1 MHAWIPLLWGYK
13 LAPHEVAAARHG
25 FTAFGFVLSS
35 YFILLPLR
43 EDVALTLGPAVLPRL
58 FTASLVVT
66 AVTAPLVT
74 AYIVNPAAGSR
85 AAGFQRLCR
94 LMAGCLLGLWML
106 LLITAPN
113 PWVAARLLAPRR
125 WLANDRHSDAP
136 PEPYTDIGKGARSL
150 SWYGN
155 AVRVSFY
162 VYLSLQSL
170 LSTSTLW
177 AVCADTFNAATST
190 KVYGFL
196 GAGATLGQLTA
207 SAAALGFGAA
217 CKATGATGAS
227 LWLLLPAAVLLMA
240 AGQSCQAMAA
250 KAEALHPYMG
260 DQQPNGQP
268 EENGYQKG
276 LIGYGS
282 VGRCGVSASASASDF
297 GQAAAA
303 AAAAAMRPDGPMGQN
318 EGSSRRGDGLLR
330 RLSLHLLASH
340 TGRLVEGFR
349 LIAASPY
356 LLAACAFLALNYSTS
371 ATLYFLRAALVSR
384 AGWLGGSDERIAF
397 FAALNTASAGII
409 FAAQMLLTGR
419 VLTSIG
425 VGPTLLVGPM
435 VSLLGMAL
443 IGVAPSPA
451 TLAGVEVVRKVVQ
464 YSLARPC
471 REVLFT
477 LVSRREKYAAKVVLD
492 TVVQRLGD
500 TAAAAVFEVVGVWL
514 SMGPPAVAA
523 VGLVLCGAHIAVSA
537 ALGRMY
543 ARRKA
548 AAALA
553 EKEEQQQQLHNL

>member
-1 MHAWIPLLWGYK
+1 MRAWMPLLWGYK
-13 LAPHEVAAARHG
+13 IAPHEVAAARHG
-25 FTAFGFVLSS
+25 FTAFAFVLSS

-58 FTASLVVT
+58 FTASLIVT

-74 AYIVNPAAGSR
+74 AYIVNPSIGSR

-94 LMAGCLLGLWML
+94 LMAGCLIVLWML
-106 LLITAPN
+106 LLITAPD

-125 WLANDRHSDAP
+125 WLAVDRRSDAP
-136 PEPYTDIGKGARSL
+136 PEPHTDIGRGAHSI

-155 AVRVSFY
+155 AVRISFY

-177 AVCADTFNAATST
+177 AVCADTFTADTST

-227 LWLLLPAAVLLMA
+227 LWLLIPAAVLLLAAGRACLVMA
-240 AGQSCQAMAA
+240 AT
-250 KAEALHPYMG
+250 AEALHPYGNHRADM
-260 DQQPNGQP
+260 DEQQLNGQP
-268 EENGYQKG
+268 DGSGYQKG
-276 LIGYGS
+276 LIGFGT

-303 AAAAAMRPDGPMGQN
+303 AAAAAAAMRPDGPLGPGQ
-318 EGSSRRGDGLLR
+318 SSAKRGGGLLR
-330 RLSLHLLASH
+330 RPLASH
-340 TGRLVEGFR
+340 TSRFVEGFR
-349 LIAASPY
+349 LIASSSY

-371 ATLYFLRAALVSR
+371 ATLYFLRAALVSQ
-384 AGWLGGSDERIAF
+384 AGWLAGSDERIAF

-409 FAAQMLLTGR
+409 FGAQMLLTGR

-425 VGPTLLVGPM
+425 VGPTLMVGPM
-435 VSLLGMAL
+435 VSLMGMAL
-443 IGVAPSPA
+443 IGVAPSAA
-451 TLAGVEVVRKVVQ
+451 TMAAVEVVRKVVQ

-500 TAAAAVFEVVGVWL
+500 TAAAAVFEVVG
-514 SMGPPAVAA
+514 
-523 VGLVLCGAHIAVSA
+523 
-537 ALGRMY
+537 
-543 ARRKA
+543 
-548 AAALA
+548 
-553 EKEEQQQQLHNL
+553 